1 MLKEA
6 YRGYTVEARQR
17 ALAGGAKL
25 PLAVRVPPEIL
36 ATYYVYMRLR
46 NVKAVR
52 RFLDAP
58 RNERVLQASTKVM
71 LKRALEDILPHQRF
85 DVRRRI
91 HETFGGLPKS
101 KHSVENWV
109 ALIKTME
116 AMPDAADRHRARE
129 HLDVSDPGPYWQ
141 LLCLTVLVGAIERSG
156 QQGILVSR
164 SATTEEDSRCAICLD
179 TLAEK
184 GSGSMWMQFEPCRH
198 WCCSNCGRAQLE
210 QHEMT
215 QCALCRSEILFT
227 FNIES
232 RY

>member
-6 YRGYTVEARQR
+6 YSGYTVEARQR

-25 PLAVRVPPEIL
+25 PRAVRKPSEML
-36 ATYYVYMRLR
+36 ATSYVYNRLR

-58 RNERVLQASTKVM
+58 RNERLLQGCTKIVLKH
-71 LKRALEDILPHQRF
+71 ALEDILPHQRF

-91 HETFGGLPKS
+91 TDTFGGVPKS

-116 AMPDAADRHRARE
+116 GLPDAADRHRARE

-141 LLCLTVLVGAIERSG
+141 LWCLTVLDGVIERSG
-156 QQGILVSR
+156 QQGILGPR
-164 SATTEEDSRCAICLD
+164 SATNEEDSRCVICLD

-184 GSGSMWMQFEPCRH
+184 GTGSTWMQFEPCRH
-198 WCCSNCGRAQLE
+198 WCCSNCGRAQLD
-210 QHEMT
+210 QHGMT
-215 QCALCRSEILFT
+215 KCALCRSEILFT
-227 FNIES
+227 FTITAE
-232 RY
+232 